1 MRAIYLLSE
10 QAETPTPPFRTGDV
24 GTVNVDPSGRL
35 ELRVGVSLSA
45 NTVHALLGHG
55 VVDALNELSIEG
67 RIGDGRE
74 VLIPPSSLDDT
85 RRIFY
90 EADRRTYGGSF
101 EFVVERRTSPELVE
115 YRVRIENREYQAS
128 LARLQFLV
136 TQAGHDGLAVWIR
149 I

>member
-10 QAETPTPPFRTGDV
+10 QAEAPTPPFRTGDV
-24 GTVNVDPSGRL
+24 GTVNVDPSGCL

-74 VLIPPSSLDDT
+74 ALIPPSSLDDT

-115 YRVRIENREYQAS
+115 YRIRIENREYQAS